1 MKADY
6 SLCIIHPEM
15 PIFLSKRQPDLIEF
29 MDREDCDPVLLE
41 NTYRQFATINL
52 LLSQW
57 KRIYKNE
64 LLPMMQEGITYT
76 LLDIGFGG
84 GDVPIR
90 LAEWAEKD
98 GINLIITAIDTD
110 KRAYNFAQKLYSHP
124 RVTFRHCA
132 SSDLVSDSVS
142 FDFVISNHVLHHLP
156 ENQMQKFLEETKS
169 LADQKVIFNDI
180 ERSDIGYALFTTF
193 ARMLFRKSFIVADGL
208 ISIQRSYTKS
218 ELEKTVPKEWKVKKV
233 FPFRLLLK
241 YGRS

>member
-6 SLCIIHPEM
+6 SPCIIHPEM
-15 PIFLSKRQPDLIEF
+15 PFFLSKRQPDLIEF

-57 KRIYKNE
+57 KRIYTNE

-98 GINLIITAIDTD
+98 GLDLIITAIDTD
-110 KRAYNFAQKLYSHP
+110 KRAYNFAQS
-124 RVTFRHCA
+124 C
-132 SSDLVSDSVS
+132 
-142 FDFVISNHVLHHLP
+142 
-156 ENQMQKFLEETKS
+156 
-169 LADQKVIFNDI
+169 
-180 ERSDIGYALFTTF
+180 
-193 ARMLFRKSFIVADGL
+193 VA
-208 ISIQRSYTKS
+208 
-218 ELEKTVPKEWKVKKV
+218 P
-233 FPFRLLLK
+233 PF
-241 YGRS
+241 